1 MGTIET
7 PPAKRLKIQK
17 VRSPGDNASS
27 FSVIPATA
35 NWKCAQPIQRRKT
48 KTPKAGPRQLQCQSS
63 ALKLR
68 RYRTSIQTPAA
79 TRSGYRNS
87 KSLDRAR
94 ATAAAARMAS
104 NGMRYA
110 AVGLWV
116 AADVADG
123 VAARFSQELR
133 RLMSTT
139 AQATALKA
147 IQPAWE

>member
-1 MGTIET
+1 MGTINT

-17 VRSPGDNASS
+17 VRSPGDNACSLS
-27 FSVIPATA
+27 GIPATA

-48 KTPKAGPRQLQCQSS
+48 KTPKAGPRQLQCPSS

-68 RYRTSIQTPAA
+68 RDRTSIQRPAA

-87 KSLDRAR
+87 KSLDRAG

-123 VAARFSQELR
+123 VGARFRQQLPRLR
-133 RLMSTT
+133 STNE
-139 AQATALKA
+139 AA
-147 IQPAWE
+147 P